1 MNFLFH
7 SCNKFF
13 RLEFFFL
20 SRTFEIDAELSG
32 HLDQDFDS
40 GHELRQ
46 DVERAGAD
54 HSVDD
59 AEAVVVVV
67 GPDVQDDLVQTGSC
81 RFRKLWR
88 ENKLQP
94 MKNYFRG

>member
-1 MNFLFH
+1 MQQIFPT
-7 SCNKFF
+7 
-13 RLEFFFL
+13 RIFL
-20 SRTFEIDAELSG
+20 SRTFEIDAELGG

-40 GHELRQ
+40 GHELCQ

-59 AEAVVVVV
+59 PEAVVVVV
-67 GPDVQDDLVQTGSC
+67 GPDVQDDLVQTGSR

-88 ENKLQP
+88 ENKRQP